1 MPIKPNKLIQEDSKE
16 IIDVSKFN
24 INKLSGGAKK
34 KELDS
39 EPEIDSSEDT
49 SDESNIDEQ
58 VSSDDER
65 DIDEETEL
73 EETEIEETELEETE
87 LEETDKETEL
97 EETDKETDADVDADE
112 KTNIES
118 DNESK
123 DNEDDNEENIK
134 DKCYQKFSKKS
145 NMDTDI
151 DYDEYFKKDEEII
164 INKTG
169 RLTKPY
175 LTKYEKVRILGDRSR
190 QLAQGAKP
198 MIKNT
203 TGLSHKEVALL
214 ELKSKVIPLII
225 ERPIPNVGVE
235 KWKLSELE
243 INL

>member
-1 MPIKPNKLIQEDSKE
+1 MSNKINKKVSKE
-16 IIDVSKFN
+16 IIDISKLN
-24 INKLSGGAKK
+24 INNKLSGGVKK
-34 KELDS
+34 KELES
-39 EPEIDSSEDT
+39 EPEPEPELESESESLSSEEEDV

-58 VSSDDER
+58 VSSEDDR
-65 DIDEETEL
+65 DIDEEEQN
-73 EETEIEETELEETE
+73 EEQETEIEESDKDVETE
-87 LEETDKETEL
+87 TET
-97 EETDKETDADVDADE
+97 DADE
-112 KTNIES
+112 KTNKDS

-123 DNEDDNEENIK
+123 DDEDNDDATK
-134 DKCYQKFSKKS
+134 DKCYHKYSKKS

-151 DYDEYFKKDEEII
+151 DYDEYFIKDEEIT

-169 RLTKPY
+169 KLTKPY
-175 LTKYEKVRILGDRSR
+175 LTKYERVRILGDRSR

-214 ELKSKVIPLII
+214 ELKNKVIPLII

>member
-1 MPIKPNKLIQEDSKE
+1 MPSKTNKTNQASKE
-16 IIDVSKFN
+16 IIDVSKLN
-24 INKLSGGAKK
+24 INDKISGGAKK
-34 KELDS
+34 KNKEPEPEPDS
-39 EPEIDSSEDT
+39 ESETESSEIES
-49 SDESNIDEQ
+49 SDESNVDEQ
-58 VSSDDER
+58 ISSDDDR
-65 DIDEETEL
+65 DIDEEQDVNEEDINEEEEE
-73 EETEIEETELEETE
+73 EET
-87 LEETDKETEL
+87 
-97 EETDKETDADVDADE
+97 EETDKETDADE
-112 KTNIES
+112 KTNRES

-123 DNEDDNEENIK
+123 QDEEDNEEENTK
-134 DKCYQKFSKKS
+134 DKCYQKFSKK
-145 NMDTDI
+145 NNIDTDI
-151 DYDEYFKKDEEII
+151 DYDEYFIKDDEII

-175 LTKYEKVRILGDRSR
+175 LTKYEKVRILGDRAR

>member
-1 MPIKPNKLIQEDSKE
+1 MFDLRNVSTKPMLFK
-16 IIDVSKFN
+16 
-24 INKLSGGAKK
+24 
-34 KELDS
+34 
-39 EPEIDSSEDT
+39 T
-49 SDESNIDEQ
+49 
-58 VSSDDER
+58 
-65 DIDEETEL
+65 
-73 EETEIEETELEETE
+73 
-87 LEETDKETEL
+87 
-97 EETDKETDADVDADE
+97 DADE
-112 KTNIES
+112 KTNRES

-123 DNEDDNEENIK
+123 EDEEDTK

-145 NMDTDI
+145 NLDTDI
-151 DYDEYFKKDEEII
+151 DYDEYFIKDEEVI
-164 INKTG
+164 INKTVI
-169 RLTKPY
+169 LTKPY

-214 ELKSKVIPLII
+214 ELKNKVIPLII

>member
-1 MPIKPNKLIQEDSKE
+1 MPSKSNKTNQSSKE
-16 IIDVSKFN
+16 IIDLSKLN
-24 INKLSGGAKK
+24 ISNKLSGGAKK
-34 KELDS
+34 KNKEPEPESESDS
-39 EPEIDSSEDT
+39 ET

-58 VSSDDER
+58 VSSDDDR
-65 DIDEETEL
+65 DIDEEQDEEQEEL
-73 EETEIEETELEETE
+73 ESDIDNEESDK
-87 LEETDKETEL
+87 EETDKE
-97 EETDKETDADVDADE
+97 ETDVDE
-112 KTNIES
+112 KTRESDIES
-118 DNESK
+118 KQDDDEDNDE
-123 DNEDDNEENIK
+123 DNEDDNEENGK

-145 NMDTDI
+145 NIDTDI
-151 DYDEYFKKDEEII
+151 DYDEYFIKDDEII

-169 RLTKPY
+169 RITKPY
-175 LTKYEKVRILGDRSR
+175 LTKYEKVRILGDRAR

>member
-1 MPIKPNKLIQEDSKE
+1 MPSKSNKTNQPSKE
-16 IIDVSKFN
+16 IIDLSKLN
-24 INKLSGGAKK
+24 IDKLSGGAKK
-34 KELDS
+34 KDNIKNDS
-39 EPEIDSSEDT
+39 ETESETDESNTDS
-49 SDESNIDEQ
+49 SDESIDEQ
-58 VSSDDER
+58 VSSDEER
-65 DIDEETEL
+65 DIDDEQDEDEQDEQDDEPEET
-73 EETEIEETELEETE
+73 
-87 LEETDKETEL
+87 
-97 EETDKETDADVDADE
+97 EETDKETDKETDVDE
-112 KTNIES
+112 KTNRES

-123 DNEDDNEENIK
+123 DDDEDIEENGK

-145 NMDTDI
+145 NVDTDI
-151 DYDEYFKKDEEII
+151 DYDEYFIKDDEII

-169 RLTKPY
+169 RLTKPF

-214 ELKSKVIPLII
+214 ELKSRVIPLII

>member
-1 MPIKPNKLIQEDSKE
+1 MPSKSNKTTQPSKE
-16 IIDVSKFN
+16 IIDISKLN
-24 INKLSGGAKK
+24 ITDKLSGGAKK
-34 KELDS
+34 KENKIKNDS
-39 EPEIDSSEDT
+39 ETETESEIEESEVES

-58 VSSDDER
+58 VSSDDDR
-65 DIDEETEL
+65 DIDEDQ
-73 EETEIEETELEETE
+73 EEQEQEEEQEESEIEETET
-87 LEETDKETEL
+87 EETDKES
-97 EETDKETDADVDADE
+97 DADE
-112 KTNIES
+112 KTNRDS

-123 DNEDDNEENIK
+123 EEDNEDNTK

-145 NMDTDI
+145 TIDTDI
-151 DYDEYFKKDEEII
+151 DYDEYFIKDDEII
-164 INKTG
+164 INKTS

-175 LTKYEKVRILGDRSR
+175 LTKYEKVRILGDRAR

>member
-1 MPIKPNKLIQEDSKE
+1 MPSKSNKTNQASKE
-16 IIDVSKFN
+16 IIDVSKLN
-24 INKLSGGAKK
+24 INDKLTGGAKK
-34 KELDS
+34 NNKEPEPDSES
-39 EPEIDSSEDT
+39 EPESSESES
-49 SDESNIDEQ
+49 SDNSIIDEQ
-58 VSSDDER
+58 VSSDDDR
-65 DIDEETEL
+65 DIDEEEEQDEEQ
-73 EETEIEETELEETE
+73 EETEETET
-87 LEETDKETEL
+87 
-97 EETDKETDADVDADE
+97 EETDKETDADE
-112 KTNIES
+112 KTNKES

-123 DNEDDNEENIK
+123 EEDDEDIEENTK

-145 NMDTDI
+145 NVDTDI
-151 DYDEYFKKDEEII
+151 DYDEYFIKDDEII

-175 LTKYEKVRILGDRSR
+175 LTKYEKVRILGDRAR

>member
-1 MPIKPNKLIQEDSKE
+1 MPSKSNKLTQEASKE
-16 IIDVSKFN
+16 IIDVSKLN
-24 INKLSGGAKK
+24 INNKLSGGAKK
-34 KELDS
+34 TESEPDS
-39 EPEIDSSEDT
+39 EPESESSEEDT

-58 VSSDDER
+58 VSSDDDR
-65 DIDEETEL
+65 DIDEEQYEEQDIEEQQETET
-73 EETEIEETELEETE
+73 ETEIET
-87 LEETDKETEL
+87 
-97 EETDKETDADVDADE
+97 EETDKETDADE
-112 KTNIES
+112 KTNRES

-123 DNEDDNEENIK
+123 EDEEDNEENIK

-145 NMDTDI
+145 NVDTDI
-151 DYDEYFKKDEEII
+151 DYDEYFIKDEEFI
-164 INKTG
+164 INKNG

-175 LTKYEKVRILGDRSR
+175 LTKYERVRILGDRSR